1 MNARDASESLA
12 LVTVLYEASRLFAAQ
27 GYDATTIADVAREA
41 GMDESQV
48 VEYFSTTEAIMQALI
63 DHDLGKAL
71 ESAELEA
78 VGDDP
83 AVVRLFRYL
92 AHDIAWVVSSPYDLT
107 GIDRVHLIKRP
118 EFAPWRDRL
127 DRLRALRL
135 SMIRQAIEDGDFI
148 RVAPGFAQESITS
161 MIMGTIEARRGEPED
176 DPLKHG
182 TELAALAIR
191 SLLKDPSQLK
201 EIRRKAGLGTA

>member
-1 MNARDASESLA
+1 MNTRDASESLA
-12 LVTVLYEASRLFAAQ
+12 LVAILYEASRLFAAR
-27 GYDATTIADVAREA
+27 GYDATTIADIAREA

-48 VEYFSTTEAIMQALI
+48 AEYFPTTEAIMQALI
-63 DHDLGKAL
+63 DHDLENAL

-92 AHDIAWVVSSPYDLT
+92 AHDITWVVSSPYDLT

-118 EFAPWRDRL
+118 EFAPWRDKL

-135 SMIRQAIEDGDFI
+135 SMIRQAIEDGDLI

-161 MIMGTIEARRGEPED
+161 MIMGTIEARRGEPLD
-176 DPLKHG
+176 DPQQHG

-191 SLLKDPSQLK
+191 SLLKDPSRLD
-201 EIRRKAGLGTA
+201 EIRRAAGLGAA

>member
-1 MNARDASESLA
+1 MSAPDASESLA
-12 LVTVLYEASRLFAAQ
+12 QVTVLYEASRLFASQ
-27 GYDATTIADVAREA
+27 GYDATTVADVASQA

-48 VEYFSTTEAIMQALI
+48 VEFFPTTEAMMQALL
-63 DHDLGKAL
+63 DHDLEKAL

-78 VGDDP
+78 ISDDR

-92 AHDIAWVVSSPYDLT
+92 ASDIAWVVSSPYDLT

-118 EFAPWRDRL
+118 EFAPWRDKM

-161 MIMGTIEARRGEPED
+161 MIMGTIEARRGEPVD
-176 DPLKHG
+176 DPMQHG
-182 TELAALAIR
+182 TELASLAMR
-191 SLLKDPSQLK
+191 SLLKDPLRLN
-201 EIRRKAGLGTA
+201 EIRREAGLGGA